1 MENAIEVKHLSKHY
15 KDFTLEDISLHVPA
29 GSVLGLVG
37 ENGAGKSTF
46 IKSLVGLLSSDYE
59 TLNLLGKDMKSE
71 ETSIKEDIAVIFDT
85 THYNLQFHPMFIGK
99 LLSKVYVNWNMESY
113 VSYLK
118 KFHIPVYIHL

>member
-85 THYNLQFHPMFIGK
+85 THYNLQFSPMFIGK
-99 LLSKVYVNWNMESY
+99 LL
-113 VSYLK
+113 
-118 KFHIPVYIHL
+118 

>member
-71 ETSIKEDIAVIFDT
+71 EQASRKISPLFLIQPIIICNSI
-85 THYNLQFHPMFIGK
+85 LC
-99 LLSKVYVNWNMESY
+99 LLENYCQRCM
-113 VSYLK
+113 
-118 KFHIPVYIHL
+118 